1 MNDHKIVR
9 FLHEIMR
16 TDVFLLDSE
25 EKIVE
30 KAVSVNPPDFLLPL
44 LPGLLHD
51 LWMTAVEL
59 PQTAFAHYESPSLHL
74 SFLVMN
80 VQQNGQI
87 HAVLCAGPFT
97 SEPITRRHTFELLG
111 RLNLPQNSVGELFQY
126 LQSVPFPLSKLPA
139 MGQLMMNTCYSPFV
153 QAEMAAPKELPVMD
167 TSRLVNPLSARQA
180 LDNTAFQYNLEFKM
194 REAIR
199 TGNTALA
206 LQSFHDMPT
215 DFSYRLPDNPL
226 RLRKNMTF
234 VLSTIARIAAADGGV
249 SPQVIHKMS
258 EHYFHLIEYA
268 TSPKELRDLQSRI
281 ITDYCR
287 EVQKVQTANYSP
299 NICRIIDYL
308 HLNFSYDFSLDEL
321 ADALSLNKNYLC
333 RLFRRETGQTIM
345 EYLTDLRIRHAKYL
359 LRNTEL
365 PVTDICFLSGFS
377 SYISFS
383 RVFKS
388 TTGTSCSQWRS
399 SVSAK

>member
-1 MNDHKIVR
+1 MDFHKIVR

-30 KAVSVNPPDFLLPL
+30 NAVSLTPPDFLLPL
-44 LPGLLHD
+44 LPPLLHN
-51 LWMTAVEL
+51 LRMAALEL
-59 PQTAFAHYESPSLHL
+59 PTTAFAHYESPSLHL
-74 SFLVMN
+74 SFLVMS
-80 VQQNGQI
+80 VQKNGQ
-87 HAVLCAGPFT
+87 AYGVLCAGPFT
-97 SEPITRRHTFELLG
+97 SELITRRYAFELTDK
-111 RLNLPQNSVGELFQY
+111 LNLPPNTAGELFQY
-126 LQSVPFPLSKLPA
+126 LQAVPFPTAKLPSL
-139 MGQLMMNTCYSPFV
+139 GQLMMNTCYSRFFP
-153 QAEMAAPKELPVMD
+153 AEMAIPKELPIMD
-167 TSRLVNPLSARQA
+167 TNRLNSSPSARQA
-180 LDNTAFQYNLEFKM
+180 LDNTGFQYDLEFKM

-199 TGNTALA
+199 SGNLTLA

-234 VLSTIARIAAADGGV
+234 VLSTIARIAATDGGV

-268 TSPKELRDLQSRI
+268 TSPKELRDLQTRI
-281 ITDYCR
+281 VTDYCR
-287 EVQKVQTANYSP
+287 EVQKVRTANYSP

-321 ADALSLNKNYLC
+321 ADSLNLNKNYLC
-333 RLFRRETGQTIM
+333 RLFRQETGQTIM
-345 EYLTDLRIRHAKYL
+345 EYLTALRIHHAKYL
-359 LRNTEL
+359 LRTTDL

-383 RVFKS
+383 KAFKAAS
-388 TTGTSCSQWRS
+388 GISCSQWRS
-399 SVSAK
+399 GRHEN

>member
-1 MNDHKIVR
+1 MDFHKIVR

-16 TDVFLLDSE
+16 TDVFFLDSE

-30 KAVSVNPPDFLLPL
+30 SAVSVTPPDFLLPL
-44 LPGLLHD
+44 LPPLLHD
-51 LWMTAVEL
+51 LRIAALEL
-59 PQTAFAHYESPSLHL
+59 PITTFAHYESPSLHL
-74 SFLVMN
+74 SFLVMG
-80 VQQNGQI
+80 VHENGRM
-87 HAVLCAGPFT
+87 HGVLCAGPFT
-97 SEPITRRHTFELLG
+97 LEIITRRHAFELTG
-111 RLNLPQNSVGELFQY
+111 KLNLPQNTAGELFQY
-126 LQSVPFPLSKLPA
+126 LQSVPFPTAKLPFL
-139 MGQLMMNTCYSPFV
+139 GQLMMNTCYSPFLPS
-153 QAEMAAPKELPVMD
+153 EMETPKELPVMD
-167 TSRLVNPLSARQA
+167 ISHLSNPPSAKQA
-180 LDNTAFQYNLEFKM
+180 LDNTGFQYDLEFKM

-199 TGNTALA
+199 SGNLALA

-234 VLSTIARIAAADGGV
+234 VLSTIARIAAVDGGV

-287 EVQKVQTANYSP
+287 EVQKVRTANYSP

-345 EYLTDLRIRHAKYL
+345 EYLTALRILHAKYL
-359 LRNTEL
+359 LRNTDF
-365 PVTDICFLSGFS
+365 PVTDVCFLSGFS

-383 RVFKS
+383 RAFKS
-388 TTGTSCSQWRS
+388 ASGISCSQWRS
-399 SVSAK
+399 EHHRN